1 MRYDIFSTIDFFF
14 FVGRSI
20 NKNRL
25 YARNHNQHKR
35 NK

>member
-1 MRYDIFSTIDFFF
+1 MRYDIFLTINFF

-20 NKNRL
+20 PKNRL
-25 YARNHNQHKR
+25 YARNHHQHKR

>member
-14 FVGRSI
+14 VGLSI

>member
-1 MRYDIFSTIDFFF
+1 MRYDIFSTIDFF